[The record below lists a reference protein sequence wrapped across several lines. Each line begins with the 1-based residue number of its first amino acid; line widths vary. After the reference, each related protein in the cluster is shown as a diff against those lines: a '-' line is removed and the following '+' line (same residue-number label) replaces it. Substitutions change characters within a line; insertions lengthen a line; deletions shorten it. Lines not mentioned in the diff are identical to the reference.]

1 MYYPEELIEEVRQK
15 NDIVDVISGYVRI
28 KKKGSNYVG
37 LCPFHNEKTG
47 SFMVSRGKQIYKCF
61 GCGAG
66 GNVFTFVMEYENFT
80 FPEALKQLAERAGVK
95 LPEAEYDENTRR
107 QVSRR
112 AKMLAL
118 NKDAATYFFY
128 QLRAPQGETGLKY
141 FKDRQ
146 LSEETMKKFG
156 LGFANVKSNDLTLY
170 LKSKGYSDGEI
181 RDAGLATYHEKYGM
195 SDKFWN
201 RVMFPIQDMNHRV
214 IGFGGRVIGEGEPKY
229 LNSPE
234 TEVFDKSR
242 NLYGLNFART
252 SRKNYMILCE
262 GYMDVIAMHQA
273 GFTEAVASLGTA
285 FTSGQASLLR
295 RYAENVILAYDS
307 DGAGVKAALRAI
319 GILRDAG
326 LTGKILH
333 LEPYKDPDEFMK
345 NLGKEAF
352 EERIRDA
359 EDSFSFELRM
369 LAEGYD
375 LKSPESKMKFRSALI
390 EKLYRVSDQFEDAKP
405 FIEMACEKY
414 HFGYEEMCKSVTAFA
429 GRQEL
434 NAGLIRRREPE
445 SAPKQEKKDEPLLK
459 NQKILLT
466 WLADEP
472 SVYGKIKKYIAP
484 GDFSEGIYR
493 KAAVK
498 LFDALE
504 AGAPPSP
511 SAIMAALQADSE
523 TGEDEQKEI
532 SALFCTKI
540 SDHLRQVMGIR
551 DADIEDKAAEFDTRG
566 EKEKAL
572 HDIIVSIKSASLKR
586 AMENGNGD
594 KGSGG
599 KVAFDRILEA
609 KKALQELQKTHISL
623 N

>member
-1 MYYPEELIEEVRQK
+1 MYYPEELVEEVRQK

-47 SFMVSRGKQIYKCF
+47 SFMVSRNKQIYKCF

-80 FPEALKQLAERAGVK
+80 FAEAMKQLAERAGVR
-95 LPEAEYDENTRR
+95 LPEAEYDENTKR
-107 QVSRR
+107 QMSRR
-112 AKMLAL
+112 AKLLAL
-118 NKDAATYFFY
+118 NKDAANYFYF
-128 QLRAPQGETGLKY
+128 QLHAPQGETGLRY
-141 FKDRQ
+141 FQNRQ
-146 LSEETMKKFG
+146 LSEETMKKFA
-156 LGFANVKSNDLTLY
+156 LGFANVRSNDLTEY
-170 LKSKGYSDGEI
+170 LKSKGYTDEEI
-181 RDAGLATYHEKYGM
+181 RDAGLASYHEKYGM

-201 RVMFPIQDMNHRV
+201 RVMFPIQDINHRV

-252 SRKNYMILCE
+252 SRKNHMILCE

-295 RYAENVILAYDS
+295 RYTENVILAYDS
-307 DGAGVKAALRAI
+307 DGAGIKAALRAI

-326 LTGKILH
+326 LTGRILH

-345 NLGKEAF
+345 NLGQEAF
-352 EERIRDA
+352 EERLQNA

-369 LAEGYD
+369 LERDYD
-375 LKSPESKMKFRSALI
+375 MKVPESKMKFRRAVV
-390 EKLYRVSDQFEDAKP
+390 EKLYQVADQFEDAKP

-414 HFGYEEMCKSVTAFA
+414 HFGYEEMCKSVAAFA
-429 GRQEL
+429 NKQEM
-434 NAGLIRRREPE
+434 NTGLVRRREPE
-445 SAPKQEKKDEPLLK
+445 EVQKQDKRDEPLLK

-466 WLADEP
+466 WLVDEP
-472 SVYGKIKKYIAP
+472 RLYGKVRKYISP
-484 GDFSEGIYR
+484 DDFTEGLHR
-493 KAAVK
+493 KAAEK
-498 LFDALE
+498 LFEVLE
-504 AGAPPSP
+504 AGQTPSP
-511 SAIMAALQADSE
+511 SAIMTTLQADENVS
-523 TGEDEQKEI
+523 EDEQKEI
-532 SALFCTKI
+532 AALFCTKI
-540 SDHLRQVMGIR
+540 SDQLRAVMGIR
-551 DADIEDKAAEFDTRG
+551 EISIEDETNDGFDTKG

-572 HDIIVSIKSASLKR
+572 HDIIMSIKQASLR
-586 AMENGNGD
+586 NYMEQ
-594 KGSGG
+594 GSGDRN
-599 KVAFDRILEA
+599 AFSHILEA

-623 N
+623 D

>member
-1 MYYPEELIEEVRQK
+1 MYYPEELVEEVRQK

-47 SFMVSRGKQIYKCF
+47 SFMVSRNKQIYKCF

-66 GNVFTFVMEYENFT
+66 GNVFTFVMEYENYT
-80 FPEALKQLAERAGVK
+80 FVEAMKQLAERAGVK
-95 LPEAEYDENTRR
+95 LPEAEYDENAKK
-107 QVSRR
+107 QMSRR
-112 AKMLAL
+112 AKMLEL
-118 NKDAATYFFY
+118 NKDAANYFYY
-128 QLRAPQGETGLKY
+128 QLRAPQGETGMRY
-141 FKDRQ
+141 FKGRE

-170 LKSKGYSDGEI
+170 LKSKGYTDAQI

-201 RVMFPIQDMNHRV
+201 RVMFPIQDINHRV

-252 SRKNYMILCE
+252 SRKNHMIICE

-295 RYAENVILAYDS
+295 RYTENVILAYDS
-307 DGAGVKAALRAI
+307 DGAGTKAALRAI

-345 NLGKEAF
+345 HMGKEAF
-352 EERIRDA
+352 EERLANA

-369 LAEGYD
+369 LERDYD
-375 LKSPESKMKFRSALI
+375 MKVPESKMKFRKAVV
-390 EKLYRVSDQFEDAKP
+390 EKLYQVADQFEDAKP

-414 HFGYEEMCKSVTAFA
+414 HFGYDEMCKSVAAFA
-429 GRQEL
+429 NKQEM
-434 NAGLIRRREPE
+434 NAGLIKKREPE
-445 SAPKQEKKDEPLLK
+445 ISVKQEKKDEPLLK

-466 WLADEP
+466 WLVDEP
-472 SVYGKIKKYIAP
+472 LLYGKIKKYISP
-484 GDFSEGIYR
+484 EDFAEGIHR

-498 LFDALE
+498 LFEALE
-504 AGAPPSP
+504 AGQAPSP
-511 SAIMAALQADSE
+511 SAIMTTLQADE
-523 TGEDEQKEI
+523 EAAEDDQKEI
-532 SALFCTKI
+532 AALFCTKI
-540 SDHLRQVMGIR
+540 SDHLRKVQGVGEVDLE
-551 DADIEDKAAEFDTRG
+551 DAATEFDTKA

-572 HDIIVSIKSASLKR
+572 HDIIMSIKRASLQ
-586 AMENGNGD
+586 AYTEQGGGD
-594 KGSGG
+594 KD
-599 KVAFDRILEA
+599 AFTRIIEA

-623 N
+623 D

>member
-1 MYYPEELIEEVRQK
+1 MYYPEELVEEVRQK

-47 SFMVSRGKQIYKCF
+47 SFMVSRNKQIYKCF

-66 GNVFTFVMEYENFT
+66 GNVFTFVMEYENYT
-80 FPEALKQLAERAGVK
+80 FVEAMKQLAERAGVK
-95 LPEAEYDENTRR
+95 LPEAEYDENAKK
-107 QVSRR
+107 QMSRR
-112 AKMLAL
+112 AKMLEL
-118 NKDAATYFFY
+118 NKDAANYFYY
-128 QLRAPQGETGLKY
+128 QLRAPQGENGMRY
-141 FKDRQ
+141 FQGRE

-170 LKSKGYSDGEI
+170 LKSKGYTDAQI

-201 RVMFPIQDMNHRV
+201 RVMFPIQDINHRV

-252 SRKNYMILCE
+252 SRKNHMIICE

-295 RYAENVILAYDS
+295 RYTENVILAYDS
-307 DGAGVKAALRAI
+307 DSAGTKAALRAI

-345 NLGKEAF
+345 HMGKEAF
-352 EERIRDA
+352 EERLANA

-369 LAEGYD
+369 LERDYD
-375 LKSPESKMKFRSALI
+375 MKVPESKMKFRKAVV
-390 EKLYRVSDQFEDAKP
+390 EKLYQVADQFEDAKP

-414 HFGYEEMCKSVTAFA
+414 HFGYDEMCKSVAAFA
-429 GRQEL
+429 NKQEM
-434 NAGLIRRREPE
+434 NAGLIKKREPE
-445 SAPKQEKKDEPLLK
+445 ISVKQEKKDEPLLK

-466 WLADEP
+466 WLVDEP
-472 SVYGKIKKYIAP
+472 LLYGKIKKYISP
-484 GDFSEGIYR
+484 EDFAEGIHR

-498 LFDALE
+498 LFEALE
-504 AGAPPSP
+504 AGQAPSP
-511 SAIMAALQADSE
+511 SAIMTTLQADE
-523 TGEDEQKEI
+523 EAAEDDQKEI
-532 SALFCTKI
+532 AALFCTKI
-540 SDHLRQVMGIR
+540 SDHLRKVQGVGEVNLE
-551 DADIEDKAAEFDTRG
+551 DAATEFDTKA

-572 HDIIVSIKSASLKR
+572 HDIIMSIKRASLQVYT
-586 AMENGNGD
+586 EQGGGD
-594 KGSGG
+594 KD
-599 KVAFDRILEA
+599 AFTRIIEA

-623 N
+623 D